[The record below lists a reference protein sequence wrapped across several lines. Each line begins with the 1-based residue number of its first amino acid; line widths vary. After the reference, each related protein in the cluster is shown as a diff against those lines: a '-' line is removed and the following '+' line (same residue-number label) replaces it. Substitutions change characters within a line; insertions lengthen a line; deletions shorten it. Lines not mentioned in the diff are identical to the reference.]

1 MKSLKPSPPFKPVVR
16 KILKRLIG
24 TNNFRNFVGR
34 HEHTSEIIWEKL
46 SSELN
51 KNNVILDIGAYVG
64 EFSIK
69 ARLKNPNVSIHA
81 IEPNRNTI
89 KQLKENINGLKIK
102 VSGVA
107 ISDKCQNVL
116 FTDQKAA
123 SRIVNDPTGKHH
135 TFEVMA
141 TTLDRYQNENN
152 IDIKLIKIDT
162 EGNEIKILNGASGVL
177 KDCNPIICCEV
188 LTDEAGIGLSKL
200 LKENYT
206 FYHVDEKYKRITK
219 KPLINRELW
228 RNKNWFFVPIDQ
240 VVSFENLISKSK
252 IITII

>member
-1 MKSLKPSPPFKPVVR
+1 MKSLKPSPPFTPVLR
-16 KILKRLIG
+16 KILKKLIG

-34 HEHTSEIIWEKL
+34 HEHTTEIIWEKL

-51 KNNVILDIGAYVG
+51 KDNVILDIGAYIG
-64 EFSIK
+64 DFSIR
-69 ARLKNPNVSIHA
+69 ARLKNPNVDIHA
-81 IEPNRNTI
+81 IEPNRITI
-89 KQLKENINGLKIK
+89 KQLKENIIGLKIK
-102 VSGVA
+102 VSDVA

-116 FTDQKAA
+116 LTDQNAV
-123 SRIVNDPTGKHH
+123 SRIVNDPTGDYP
-135 TFEVMA
+135 TFEVKA
-141 TTLDRYQNENN
+141 ITLDRYQEENN

-177 KDCNPIICCEV
+177 KDYNPIICCEV
-188 LTDEAGIGLSKL
+188 LTDEAGYGLSTL
-200 LKENYT
+200 LKQSYI
-206 FYHVDEKYKRITK
+206 FYQVDEKYKKITK

-240 VVSFENLISKSK
+240 VDGFENSISKSK

>member
-1 MKSLKPSPPFKPVVR
+1 MFYLQ
-16 KILKRLIG
+16 
-24 TNNFRNFVGR
+24 
-34 HEHTSEIIWEKL
+34 
-46 SSELN
+46 
-51 KNNVILDIGAYVG
+51 
-64 EFSIK
+64 IK
-69 ARLKNPNVSIHA
+69 
-81 IEPNRNTI
+81 T
-89 KQLKENINGLKIK
+89 
-102 VSGVA
+102 
-107 ISDKCQNVL
+107 
-116 FTDQKAA
+116 A

-141 TTLDRYQNENN
+141 TTLDRYQDENN

-162 EGNEIKILNGASGVL
+162 EGNEIKILNGVSGVL
-177 KDCNPIICCEV
+177 KGYNPIICCEV

-206 FYHVDEKYKRITK
+206 FYHVDEKYKRIAK
-219 KPLINRELW
+219 RPLINRELW

>member
-1 MKSLKPSPPFKPVVR
+1 MKSLKPSPPFTPFLR
-16 KILKRLIG
+16 KVLKKLIG
-24 TNNFRNFVGR
+24 TNNFKNFVGR
-34 HEHTSEIIWEKL
+34 HEYTTMIIWEEL

-102 VSGVA
+102 VSDVA
-107 ISDKCQNVL
+107 ISDKCQNIL
-116 FTDQKAA
+116 LTDQNAV
-123 SRIVNDPTGKHH
+123 SRIVDDPKGDHS
-135 TFEVMA
+135 TFEVKA
-141 TTLDRYQNENN
+141 TTLDNYQDKNN

-162 EGNEIKILNGASGVL
+162 EGNEIKVLNGASSVL
-177 KDCNPIICCEV
+177 KSYSPIICCEV
-188 LTDEAGIGLSKL
+188 LTDEAGYSLSKL
-200 LKENYT
+200 LKESYI
-206 FYHVDEKYKRITK
+206 FYQVDEKYKCITK
-219 KPLINRELW
+219 KSLINRELW

-240 VVSFENLISKSK
+240 VVSFEFLISKSK

>member
-16 KILKRLIG
+16 KVLKRLIG

-69 ARLKNPNVSIHA
+69 ARLKNPNVGIHA

-107 ISDKCQNVL
+107 ISDKCENVL
-116 FTDQKAA
+116 FTDQNAA
-123 SRIVNDPTGKHH
+123 SRIVNHSTGKHH
-135 TFEVMA
+135 TFEVKA
-141 TTLDRYQNENN
+141 TTLDRYQDENN

-200 LKENYT
+200 LKESYT

-219 KPLINRELW
+219 KSLINRELW
-228 RNKNWFFVPIDQ
+228 RNKNWFFVPINQ

>member
-1 MKSLKPSPPFKPVVR
+1 MKSFK
-16 KILKRLIG
+16 KLIG

-34 HEHTSEIIWEKL
+34 HEHTTEIIWEKL
-46 SSELN
+46 SILN

-116 FTDQKAA
+116 FTDQ
-123 SRIVNDPTGKHH
+123 
-135 TFEVMA
+135 
-141 TTLDRYQNENN
+141 
-152 IDIKLIKIDT
+152 
-162 EGNEIKILNGASGVL
+162 NG
-177 KDCNPIICCEV
+177 E
-188 LTDEAGIGLSKL
+188 
-200 LKENYT
+200 
-206 FYHVDEKYKRITK
+206 
-219 KPLINRELW
+219 
-228 RNKNWFFVPIDQ
+228 
-240 VVSFENLISKSK
+240 
-252 IITII
+252 